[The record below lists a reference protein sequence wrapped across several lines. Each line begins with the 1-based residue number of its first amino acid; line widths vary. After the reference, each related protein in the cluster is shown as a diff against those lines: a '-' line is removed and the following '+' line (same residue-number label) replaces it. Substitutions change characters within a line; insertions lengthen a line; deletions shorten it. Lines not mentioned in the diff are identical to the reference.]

1 MRTRRD
7 SHAAR
12 LIRPAAFLT
21 LAAALL
27 EGCSSAAPVPAD
39 NMQPPPGHGPYTGT
53 VADWPLWFPWHSF
66 GAYCFGVQSC
76 TIDYAGHRHQ
86 IERPARSVESPEHPL
101 EKVLHASMG
110 LIPNFPPAAR
120 LSWIAADGTALE
132 STVDMAKIFADRM
145 ILHPVA
151 REDILEDTSIP
162 PPGIIVVIDDRTV
175 SVYMSTWIALKELRD
190 PSNPHSNLHT
200 GIILVSSQRH

>member
-12 LIRPAAFLT
+12 LIRPAAFLA

-27 EGCSSAAPVPAD
+27 QGCSSGTPVSAD

-76 TIDYAGHRHQ
+76 KVTYSGQTHGSDQPRPPLDSV
-86 IERPARSVESPEHPL
+86 ERPLRD
-101 EKVLHASMG
+101 VLHAG
-110 LIPNFPPAAR
+110 RGPIKNFPAPAQVEWTS
-120 LSWIAADGTALE
+120 LDGTLLSA
-132 STVDMAKIFADRM
+132 SVDISDIFADR
-145 ILHPVA
+145 LVRHVVA
-151 REDILEDTSIP
+151 REDIREDSLIP
-162 PPGIIVVIDDRTV
+162 RPGIILVVDDRTINT
-175 SVYMSTWIALKELRD
+175 YMSTWIPLKKPQD
-190 PSNPHSNLHT
+190 PANPHSDLHT
-200 GIILVSSQRH
+200 GLVLVDSKTY